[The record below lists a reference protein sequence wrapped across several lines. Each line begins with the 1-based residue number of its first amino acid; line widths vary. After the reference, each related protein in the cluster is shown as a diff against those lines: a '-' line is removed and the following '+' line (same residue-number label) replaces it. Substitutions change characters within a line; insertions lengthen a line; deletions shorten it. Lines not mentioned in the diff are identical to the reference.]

1 MTRKLVFCCCF
12 VFLSACSSMSDPLIE
27 GELVQLTI
35 ECESGETL
43 QIETRETIQDVVLE
57 INNSR
62 REGTQ
67 EMEFDVEHQAAFET
81 SEGETLSFNLF
92 SNGKTLMPGNY
103 IHSDIEDFCRE

>member
-1 MTRKLVFCCCF
+1 MARKLMFCCCF
-12 VFLSACSSMSDPLIE
+12 VFLSACSSMDPLIE
-27 GELVQLTI
+27 GEMVQLTI
-35 ECESGETL
+35 ECENGETL
-43 QIETRETIQDVVLE
+43 QIETRETIQDVVGE

-81 SEGETLSFNLF
+81 SEGETISFNLF
-92 SNGKTLMPGNY
+92 SSGKVLMPGNY